1 MSRLHQA
8 TTWSLHSPK
17 GSVMILPL
25 VVAAVYTV
33 ASSHRSAITFLV
45 STLNELTATSTS
57 PVMLMFGPSVPT
69 KQVGTMPTLSTSP
82 TFKIFVLIVP
92 LGPLFWQM
100 MSLQDFLCLLPVLRF
115 WESSP
120 SHFVSHFCMS
130 GSPNWAW
137 HFPISRWN
145 QMKWLPG
152 LIPAR
157 HVCLWKKEDTI
168 ILIKNIYTCMTCML
182 FIFRSIGIMTRSKVC
197 LLAQQVKHANWVDG
211 EENPKMQALNYMM
224 VYFFMRAR
232 SPENSLG
239 S

>member
-1 MSRLHQA
+1 MTLA
-8 TTWSLHSPK
+8 
-17 GSVMILPL
+17 L

-92 LGPLFWQM
+92 LGPLFW
-100 MSLQDFLCLLPVLRF
+100 STVTYRRWCLCKTSFVFYPF

-157 HVCLWKKEDTI
+157 HVCLLKKENIIIII
-168 ILIKNIYTCMTCML
+168 ILMKNIYTCML
-182 FIFRSIGIMTRSKVC
+182 FIFHFIGIMTRSKVC
-197 LLAQQVKHANWVDG
+197 VCLRNRLNTQIGWMVKKIPKCKRWIIWWYILLYESKIPW
-211 EENPKMQALNYMM
+211 E
-224 VYFFMRAR
+224 FSR
-232 SPENSLG
+232 
-239 S
+239 